1 MIVTPSGHLPSDLDK
16 PSGSNR
22 EGPLAEESAMET
34 IELRAL
40 SYFTKNNFKGLKC
53 IE

>member
-40 SYFTKNNFKGLKC
+40 PILPKIISKG
-53 IE
+53 